1 MSQSDEN
8 LRFTSALSNFS
19 IKDFWREHKFSYM
32 MLLPAFIVVLFVV
45 IYPFFYN
52 FRLAFSNLN
61 MYNMRQFIQSD
72 QLTYI
77 GIDNFIQ
84 IITESSF
91 WIILLR
97 TVAWTV
103 INVVA
108 HVGFGI
114 FYAIILDRDLMFKS
128 IYRTLLVIPWAI
140 PQYIVVLIWKGMF
153 NFRYGAVNL
162 LLRKI
167 GVPGVAWLSQA
178 STGFSAA
185 LIVNIWL
192 GIPFM
197 MMIALGGLQSID
209 PNFYEAAEIDGAS
222 NWQQI
227 KHITLPL
234 LKPVML
240 PAVILGVV
248 WTFNNL
254 RVIYLLT
261 QNTLT
266 NKIDILVTHVY
277 RSAFEFY
284 RYGYAAAFS
293 LIIFVILL
301 VWAISFID
309 YINED

>member
-1 MSQSDEN
+1 MSQPGEN

-19 IKDFWREHKFSYM
+19 LKDFWREHKFSYM

-61 MYNMRQFIQSD
+61 MYNMRQFIQND
-72 QLTYI
+72 ELTYV
-77 GIDNFIQ
+77 GIQNFIQ
-84 IITESSF
+84 IIQESSF

-153 NFRYGAVNL
+153 NYRYGAVNL
-162 LLRKI
+162 LLRKV

-178 STGFSAA
+178 GTGFSAA
-185 LIVNIWL
+185 MIVNIWL

>member
-1 MSQSDEN
+1 MSQPGEN

-19 IKDFWREHKFSYM
+19 LKDFWREHKFSYL

-72 QLTYI
+72 KLTYI
-77 GIDNFIQ
+77 GIDNFIK

-91 WIILLR
+91 WIILAR

-108 HVGFGI
+108 HVTFGI

-197 MMIALGGLQSID
+197 MMIALGGLQSVD
-209 PNFYEAAEIDGAS
+209 PNFCEAAEIDGAS
-222 NWQQI
+222 SWQQI

-293 LIIFVILL
+293 IIIFVILL

>member
-1 MSQSDEN
+1 MSQPGEN

-19 IKDFWREHKFSYM
+19 LKDFWREHKFSYL

-72 QLTYI
+72 KLTYI
-77 GIDNFIQ
+77 GIDNFIK

-91 WIILLR
+91 WIILAR

-108 HVGFGI
+108 HVTFGI

-222 NWQQI
+222 SWQQI

-293 LIIFVILL
+293 IIIFVILL

>member
-1 MSQSDEN
+1 MSQPDEN

-19 IKDFWREHKFSYM
+19 LKDFWREHKFSYM

-61 MYNMRQFIQSD
+61 MYNMRQFIQNGSLD
-72 QLTYI
+72 YI
-77 GIDNFIQ
+77 GINNFIK

-140 PQYIVVLIWKGMF
+140 PQYIVVLVWKGMF

-162 LLRKI
+162 LLRRL
-167 GVPGVAWLSQA
+167 GVSGVAWLSQA
-178 STGFSAA
+178 NTGFAAA

>member
-1 MSQSDEN
+1 MSQPDQN

-19 IKDFWREHKFSYM
+19 LKDFWREHKFSYM
-32 MLLPAFIVVLFVV
+32 MLIPAFIVVLFVV
-45 IYPFFYN
+45 IYPFLYN

-72 QLTYI
+72 QLTYV
-77 GIDNFIQ
+77 GIENFIK

-108 HVGFGI
+108 HVTFGI

-153 NFRYGAVNL
+153 NYRYGAVNL

-167 GVPGVAWLSQA
+167 GVPGIAWLSQA
-178 STGFSAA
+178 NTGFSAA

-197 MMIALGGLQSID
+197 MMIALGGLRSID

-222 NWQQI
+222 SWQQI

-309 YINED
+309 YINAD

>member
-1 MSQSDEN
+1 MSQPDQN
-8 LRFTSALSNFS
+8 LHFTSSLASFS
-19 IKDFWREHKFSYM
+19 LKDFWREHKFSYM

-61 MYNMRQFIQSD
+61 MYNMRQFIQRD

-77 GIDNFIQ
+77 GIQNFIQ

-167 GVPGVAWLSQA
+167 GIPGIAWLSQTG
-178 STGFSAA
+178 TGFSAA

>member
-1 MSQSDEN
+1 
-8 LRFTSALSNFS
+8 
-19 IKDFWREHKFSYM
+19 
-32 MLLPAFIVVLFVV
+32 VVLV
-45 IYPFFYN
+45 
-52 FRLAFSNLN
+52 
-61 MYNMRQFIQSD
+61 
-72 QLTYI
+72 
-77 GIDNFIQ
+77 
-84 IITESSF
+84 
-91 WIILLR
+91 
-97 TVAWTV
+97 
-103 INVVA
+103 
-108 HVGFGI
+108 
-114 FYAIILDRDLMFKS
+114 
-128 IYRTLLVIPWAI
+128 
-140 PQYIVVLIWKGMF
+140 WKGMF
-153 NFRYGAVNL
+153 NYRYGAVNL

-167 GVPGVAWLSQA
+167 GIPGIAWLSQA
-178 STGFSAA
+178 NTGFSAA

-309 YINED
+309 YINAD

>member
-1 MSQSDEN
+1 MSQSADN

-19 IKDFWREHKFSYM
+19 LKDFWREHKFSYL
-32 MLLPAFIVVLFVV
+32 MLLPAFLVVLFVV

-61 MYNMRQFIQSD
+61 MYNMRQFIQGGE
-72 QLTYI
+72 LNYV
-77 GIDNFIQ
+77 GIQNFIQ
-84 IITESSF
+84 IVTESSF

-140 PQYIVVLIWKGMF
+140 PQYIVVLVWKGMF

-162 LLRKI
+162 LLRRL

-178 STGFSAA
+178 NSGFAAA

-266 NKIDILVTHVY
+266 DKIDILVTHVY

>member
-1 MSQSDEN
+1 MNKENDESFKSGS
-8 LRFTSALSNFS
+8 LALKS
-19 IKDFWREHKFSYM
+19 FWRQYKFSYL

-61 MYNMRQFIQSD
+61 MYNMRQFIKSGK
-72 QLTYI
+72 LTYI
-77 GIDNFIQ
+77 GLSNFSE
-84 IITESSF
+84 IITQSSF

-97 TVAWTV
+97 TIIWTV
-103 INVVA
+103 INVIA
-108 HVGFGI
+108 HLAFGI
-114 FYAIILDRDLMFKS
+114 IYALILEHDLMFKP

-162 LLRKI
+162 LLRRFGI
-167 GVPGVAWLSQA
+167 PGVAWLSQA
-178 STGFSAA
+178 GTGFSAA

-234 LKPVML
+234 LKPVMA

-284 RYGYAAAFS
+284 KYGYAAAFS
-293 LIIFVILL
+293 VIIFIILFI
-301 VWAISFID
+301 WAITFID
-309 YINED
+309 YIGEN

>member
-72 QLTYI
+72 QLSYI

>member
-1 MSQSDEN
+1 MSQPGEN

-19 IKDFWREHKFSYM
+19 LKDFWREHKFSYT

-72 QLTYI
+72 ELTYI
-77 GIDNFIQ
+77 GIDNFIK

-91 WIILLR
+91 WIILVR

-108 HVGFGI
+108 HVTFGI

-153 NFRYGAVNL
+153 NYRYGAVNL

-167 GVPGVAWLSQA
+167 GVSGVAWLSQA
-178 STGFSAA
+178 NTGFTAA

-209 PNFYEAAEIDGAS
+209 PTFYEAAEIDGAS

-227 KHITLPL
+227 KHVTLPL
-234 LKPVML
+234 LKP
-240 PAVILGVV
+240 
-248 WTFNNL
+248 
-254 RVIYLLT
+254 
-261 QNTLT
+261 
-266 NKIDILVTHVY
+266 
-277 RSAFEFY
+277 
-284 RYGYAAAFS
+284 
-293 LIIFVILL
+293 
-301 VWAISFID
+301 
-309 YINED
+309 

>member
-1 MSQSDEN
+1 MSQPGEN

-19 IKDFWREHKFSYM
+19 LNDFWREHKFSYM

-61 MYNMRQFIQSD
+61 MYNMRQFIQQD

-77 GIDNFIQ
+77 GIENFIK
-84 IITESSF
+84 IVTESSF

-114 FYAIILDRDLMFKS
+114 FYAIILDRELMFKS

-167 GVPGVAWLSQA
+167 GVPGIAWLSQA
-178 STGFSAA
+178 GTGFSAA

>member
-1 MSQSDEN
+1 MSQPGEN

-19 IKDFWREHKFSYM
+19 LKDFWRQHKFSYL
-32 MLLPAFIVVLFVV
+32 MLLPAFLVVLFVI

-61 MYNMRQFIQSD
+61 MYNMRQFIQKGA
-72 QLTYI
+72 LEYI
-77 GIDNFIQ
+77 GFDNFIK

-91 WIILLR
+91 WIILFR
-97 TVAWTV
+97 TVVWTV
-103 INVVA
+103 VNVVA
-108 HVGFGI
+108 HVVFGI
-114 FYAIILDRDLMFKS
+114 FYAIILDRDIMFKS

-140 PQYIVVLIWKGMF
+140 PQYIVVLVWRGMF
-153 NFRYGAVNL
+153 NYRYGAVNL
-162 LLRKI
+162 LLSKFGI
-167 GVPGVAWLSQA
+167 APIAWLSQA
-178 STGFSAA
+178 STGFTAA
-185 LIVNIWL
+185 IIVNVWL

-222 NWQQI
+222 SWQQI

-240 PAVILGVV
+240 PATVLGTV

-266 NKIDILVTHVY
+266 DKIDILVTYVY
-277 RSAFEFY
+277 RAAFEFY

>member
-1 MSQSDEN
+1 MSQPDQN
-8 LRFTSALSNFS
+8 LRFTSSLANFS
-19 IKDFWREHKFSYM
+19 LKDFWREHKFSYM

-61 MYNMRQFIQSD
+61 MYNMRQFIQRD

-77 GIDNFIQ
+77 GIQNFIQ

-167 GVPGVAWLSQA
+167 GVPGIAWLSQA
-178 STGFSAA
+178 GTGFSAA

-266 NKIDILVTHVY
+266 DKIDILVTHVY

-301 VWAISFID
+301 IWAISFID

>member
-1 MSQSDEN
+1 MSQSADN

-19 IKDFWREHKFSYM
+19 LKDFWREHKFSYL
-32 MLLPAFIVVLFVV
+32 MLLPAFLVVLFVV

-61 MYNMRQFIQSD
+61 MYNMRQFIQDGS
-72 QLTYI
+72 LEYI
-77 GIDNFIQ
+77 GINNFIK

-140 PQYIVVLIWKGMF
+140 PQYIVVLVWKGMF

-162 LLRKI
+162 LMRRL

-178 STGFSAA
+178 SSGFTAA

-222 NWQQI
+222 NWQQV

-266 NKIDILVTHVY
+266 DKIDILVTHVY

>member
-1 MSQSDEN
+1 MSQPGEN

-19 IKDFWREHKFSYM
+19 LKDFWREHKFSYM

-61 MYNMRQFIQSD
+61 MYNMRQFIQND
-72 QLTYI
+72 ELTYV
-77 GIDNFIQ
+77 GIQNFIQ
-84 IITESSF
+84 IIQESSF

-162 LLRKI
+162 LLRKAGI
-167 GVPGVAWLSQA
+167 PGVAWLSQA
-178 STGFSAA
+178 GTGFSAA

>member
-1 MSQSDEN
+1 MSQPDQN

-19 IKDFWREHKFSYM
+19 LKDFWREHKFSYT

-77 GIDNFIQ
+77 GLDNFVQ

-114 FYAIILDRDLMFKS
+114 FYAIILDRDIMFKS

-153 NFRYGAVNL
+153 NFRYGAINL
-162 LLRKI
+162 FLRKI

-178 STGFSAA
+178 TTGFSAA

-209 PNFYEAAEIDGAS
+209 PNYYEAAEIDGAS

-240 PAVILGVV
+240 PAVVLGVV

>member
-1 MSQSDEN
+1 MSQPGEN

-19 IKDFWREHKFSYM
+19 LKDFWREHKFSYM

-61 MYNMRQFIQSD
+61 MYNMRQFIQND
-72 QLTYI
+72 ELTYV
-77 GIDNFIQ
+77 GIQNFIQ
-84 IITESSF
+84 IVQESSF

-114 FYAIILDRDLMFKS
+114 FYAIILDRDIMFKS

-309 YINED
+309 YINAD

>member
-1 MSQSDEN
+1 
-8 LRFTSALSNFS
+8 
-19 IKDFWREHKFSYM
+19 M

-61 MYNMRQFIQSD
+61 MYNMRQFIQSN
-72 QLTYI
+72 QLTYV
-77 GIDNFIQ
+77 GIENFIQ

-108 HVGFGI
+108 HVTFGI

-153 NFRYGAVNL
+153 NYRYGAVNL

-167 GVPGVAWLSQA
+167 GVPGIAWLSQA
-178 STGFSAA
+178 NTGFSAA

-209 PNFYEAAEIDGAS
+209 PTFYEAAEIDGAS
-222 NWQQI
+222 SWQQI

>member
-1 MSQSDEN
+1 MSQPDQN

-19 IKDFWREHKFSYM
+19 LKDFWREHKFSYT

-77 GIDNFIQ
+77 GLDNFVK

-153 NFRYGAVNL
+153 NYRYGAVNL
-162 LLRKI
+162 LLREI

-178 STGFSAA
+178 TTGFSAA

-209 PNFYEAAEIDGAS
+209 PNYYEAAEIDGAS
-222 NWQQI
+222 NWQQT

-240 PAVILGVV
+240 PAVVLGVV

>member
-1 MSQSDEN
+1 MSQPDQN
-8 LRFTSALSNFS
+8 LRFTSALASFS
-19 IKDFWREHKFSYM
+19 LKDFWREHKFSYM

-108 HVGFGI
+108 HVSFGI

-140 PQYIVVLIWKGMF
+140 PQYIVVLVWKGMF

-167 GVPGVAWLSQA
+167 GVPGIAWLSQA

-222 NWQQI
+222 SWQQI

-309 YINED
+309 YINAD

>member
-1 MSQSDEN
+1 
-8 LRFTSALSNFS
+8 
-19 IKDFWREHKFSYM
+19 
-32 MLLPAFIVVLFVV
+32 
-45 IYPFFYN
+45 
-52 FRLAFSNLN
+52 
-61 MYNMRQFIQSD
+61 
-72 QLTYI
+72 
-77 GIDNFIQ
+77 
-84 IITESSF
+84 
-91 WIILLR
+91 
-97 TVAWTV
+97 
-103 INVVA
+103 
-108 HVGFGI
+108 
-114 FYAIILDRDLMFKS
+114 
-128 IYRTLLVIPWAI
+128 
-140 PQYIVVLIWKGMF
+140 
-153 NFRYGAVNL
+153 
-162 LLRKI
+162 
-167 GVPGVAWLSQA
+167 VPGVAWLSQA
-178 STGFSAA
+178 NTGFSAA

-209 PNFYEAAEIDGAS
+209 PTFYEAAEIDGAS
-222 NWQQI
+222 NWQQV
-227 KHITLPL
+227 KHVTLPL

-248 WTFNNL
+248 WTFNNI

>member
-1 MSQSDEN
+1 MSQPDQN
-8 LRFTSALSNFS
+8 LRFTSSLSNFS
-19 IKDFWREHKFSYM
+19 LKDFWREHKFSYM

-77 GIDNFIQ
+77 GIDNFIK
-84 IITESSF
+84 ILTESSF

-97 TVAWTV
+97 TVVWTV

-108 HVGFGI
+108 HVTFGI

-153 NFRYGAVNL
+153 NYRYGAVNL

-167 GVPGVAWLSQA
+167 GVPGIAWLSQA

-222 NWQQI
+222 SWQQI

-234 LKPVML
+234 LKPVMV
-240 PAVILGVV
+240 PAVVLGVV

>member
-1 MSQSDEN
+1 MSQPGEN

-19 IKDFWREHKFSYM
+19 LKDFWREHKFSYM

-72 QLTYI
+72 ELTYV
-77 GIDNFIQ
+77 GLENFVQ

-108 HVGFGI
+108 HVTFGI

-140 PQYIVVLIWKGMF
+140 PQYIVVLVWKGMF

-167 GVPGVAWLSQA
+167 GVPGIAWLSQA
-178 STGFSAA
+178 NTGFSAA

-222 NWQQI
+222 SWQQI

-309 YINED
+309 YINAD

>member
-1 MSQSDEN
+1 MNESGKK
-8 LRFTSALSNFS
+8 LKFKSALSNFS
-19 IKDFWREHKFSYM
+19 LKDFWREHKFSYL
-32 MLLPAFIVVLFVV
+32 MLLPAFLVVLFVV

-61 MYNMRQFIQSD
+61 MYNMRQFIQQGTLD
-72 QLTYI
+72 YI
-77 GIDNFIQ
+77 GLDNFIK

-103 INVVA
+103 INVTA
-108 HVGFGI
+108 HVSFGI
-114 FYAIILDRDLMFKS
+114 FYAIILDRELMFKS

-197 MMIALGGLQSID
+197 MMISLGGLQSID
-209 PNFYEAAEIDGAS
+209 PTFYEAAEIDGAS

-227 KHITLPL
+227 KHVTLPL

-293 LIIFVILL
+293 LIIFVILFI
-301 VWAISFID
+301 WAISFID
-309 YINED
+309 IINED

>member
-1 MSQSDEN
+1 
-8 LRFTSALSNFS
+8 
-19 IKDFWREHKFSYM
+19 
-32 MLLPAFIVVLFVV
+32 
-45 IYPFFYN
+45 
-52 FRLAFSNLN
+52 
-61 MYNMRQFIQSD
+61 
-72 QLTYI
+72 
-77 GIDNFIQ
+77 
-84 IITESSF
+84 
-91 WIILLR
+91 LR

-108 HVGFGI
+108 HVSFGI

-140 PQYIVVLIWKGMF
+140 PQYIVVLVWKGMF
-153 NFRYGAVNL
+153 NYRYGAVNL

-167 GVPGVAWLSQA
+167 GIPGIAWLSQA
-178 STGFSAA
+178 NTGFSAA

-309 YINED
+309 YINAD

>member
-1 MSQSDEN
+1 MRQPDQN
-8 LRFTSALSNFS
+8 LRFTSSLASFS
-19 IKDFWREHKFSYM
+19 LKDFWREHKFSYL

-108 HVGFGI
+108 HVSFGI

-140 PQYIVVLIWKGMF
+140 PQYIVVLVWKGMF
-153 NFRYGAVNL
+153 NYRYGAVNL

-167 GVPGVAWLSQA
+167 GIPGIAWLSQA
-178 STGFSAA
+178 NTGFSAA

-309 YINED
+309 YINAD

>member
-1 MSQSDEN
+1 MSQPDQN

-19 IKDFWREHKFSYM
+19 LKDFWREHKFSYM
-32 MLLPAFIVVLFVV
+32 MLIPAFIVVLFVV
-45 IYPFFYN
+45 IYPFLYN

-72 QLTYI
+72 QLTYV
-77 GIDNFIQ
+77 GIENFIK

-108 HVGFGI
+108 HVTFGI

-153 NFRYGAVNL
+153 NYRYGAVNL

-167 GVPGVAWLSQA
+167 GVPGIAWLSQA
-178 STGFSAA
+178 NTGFSAA

-222 NWQQI
+222 SWQQI

-309 YINED
+309 YINAD

>member
-1 MSQSDEN
+1 MSQPDQN

-19 IKDFWREHKFSYM
+19 LKDFWREHKFSYM
-32 MLLPAFIVVLFVV
+32 MLIPAFIVVLFVV
-45 IYPFFYN
+45 IYPFLYN

-72 QLTYI
+72 QLTYV
-77 GIDNFIQ
+77 GIENFIK

-108 HVGFGI
+108 HVTFGI

-153 NFRYGAVNL
+153 NYRYGAVNL

-167 GVPGVAWLSQA
+167 GIPGIAWLSQA
-178 STGFSAA
+178 NTGFSAA

-222 NWQQI
+222 SWQQI

-309 YINED
+309 YINAD

>member
-1 MSQSDEN
+1 
-8 LRFTSALSNFS
+8 
-19 IKDFWREHKFSYM
+19 
-32 MLLPAFIVVLFVV
+32 MLLPAFIVVPFVV

-61 MYNMRQFIQSD
+61 MYNMRQFIQND
-72 QLTYI
+72 ELTYV
-77 GIDNFIQ
+77 GIQNFIQ
-84 IITESSF
+84 IVQESSF

-114 FYAIILDRDLMFKS
+114 FYAIILDRDIMFKS

-309 YINED
+309 YINAD

>member
-1 MSQSDEN
+1 MNESEQKLNFQSG
-8 LRFTSALSNFS
+8 LANFS
-19 IKDFWREHKFSYM
+19 LKDFWREHKFSYL
-32 MLLPAFIVVLFVV
+32 MLLPAFLVVLFVV

-52 FRLAFSNLN
+52 FKLAFSNLN
-61 MYNMRQFIQSD
+61 MYNMRQFIQNGD
-72 QLTYI
+72 LTYI
-77 GIDNFIQ
+77 GFENFVR

-91 WIILLR
+91 WLILLR

-103 INVVA
+103 INVTA
-108 HVGFGI
+108 HVSFGI

-128 IYRTLLVIPWAI
+128 VYRTLLVIPWAI

-153 NFRYGAVNL
+153 NYRYGAVNL
-162 LLRKI
+162 FLRKL
-167 GVPGVAWLSQA
+167 GVEGVAWLSQA
-178 STGFSAA
+178 NTGFIAA

-209 PNFYEAAEIDGAS
+209 PNFYEAAEIDGANS
-222 NWQQI
+222 WQQL

-261 QNTLT
+261 KNTLT

-293 LIIFVILL
+293 LIIFIILL

-309 YINED
+309 YINEN

>member
-1 MSQSDEN
+1 MSQPGEN

-19 IKDFWREHKFSYM
+19 LKDFWREHKFSYL

-61 MYNMRQFIQSD
+61 MYNMRQFIQND
-72 QLTYI
+72 ELTYV
-77 GIDNFIQ
+77 GIQNFIQ
-84 IITESSF
+84 IVQESSF

-108 HVGFGI
+108 HVSFGI
-114 FYAIILDRDLMFKS
+114 FYAIILDRDIMFKS

-153 NFRYGAVNL
+153 NYRYGAVNL
-162 LLRKI
+162 LLRKV

-309 YINED
+309 YINAD